1 MFKFVRTSIL
11 VLNIVNLNSYNY
23 ILLKL
28 SDFTKKY
35 YTKLLLKGLL
45 LFLAFGLL
53 FFLVT
58 LGVEYF
64 LWLNST
70 GRLVLLLV
78 FVGIELFLL
87 FKYILTPLFY
97 LFKIK
102 KGISH
107 KQASLLIGKHFT
119 DVDDKLFNLLDL
131 AEDNDQSELLLASIE
146 QRSEKLDPIPFTKA
160 VDFGENLK
168 YLKYLA
174 IPALLFGLIWLS
186 GNLSD
191 FFGSYNRVVNY
202 DVAYEPPAPFSF
214 KLLSNDL
221 NVLDS
226 KTVTVQVTTEGE
238 IRPDQVF
245 ISINGKDLLL
255 QQNNGIYQYT
265 FTPPLTSTNFSF
277 KANGIFS
284 REYSLNAL
292 KTPSIQNFELLLN
305 YPNYTNRRSE
315 TLKSTGNATFPE
327 GTKVTWQIEGKN
339 TENIHLVTKDTSLA
353 FSKASDKFE
362 ISKRVFS
369 NLTYQLSTS
378 NENIVDYE
386 KLEYRFDVI
395 KDAYPTIKAK
405 QVLDSLNPNTSYY
418 IGEASDDYKLRRIRL
433 VCYLDGDAENKQ
445 IIELGKPDSN
455 FNQFYYTFPSG
466 LQLDAGKNYSFYFEA
481 TDNDGVRNGKTS
493 KSQVFSTVLLDEN
506 QLKNKELESQ
516 QAIIDNLDKSLEKF
530 KEQKE
535 TLKEINQ
542 NQKEK
547 KQLNFNDQNQIK
559 DFLKKQ
565 QQQEQMM
572 EKFSKQLKENLN
584 KSEKEDEMNEL
595 LKERLE
601 RQEIEAKKNEK
612 LLEELNKIAD
622 KIDKE
627 ELAKRLEELGKK
639 QQNSERNL
647 EQLLE
652 LTKRYYVT
660 EKLSQLAKDLEKLA
674 KRQDIL
680 SELRLGEEF
689 SNEQQEKLNEKFEKI
704 AEELDELKK
713 DNADLKK
720 PLDINVDKKKEEAVK
735 QDQKDAL
742 EEINKHQ
749 GNEQS
754 SDSEEKENSA
764 NNAKKKQKS
773 AAQKMKEMSEQLE
786 ESSAGGGGGG
796 SSITEDAEMLRQIL
810 DNLVIFSFK
819 QESLYENLEKID
831 ADAPQFSSSIRE
843 QQELRKLFEHVDDSL
858 FSLSLRRAELS
869 EFVNEQITEVYY
881 NTDKALEAIAESQ
894 IYQGVS
900 YQKYVLTAANSLSDF
915 LANTLDNM
923 QQSMQ
928 SGEGQG
934 EGEGFQLPDIIKKQG
949 ELKEK
954 MEGQGKSGEGK
965 PSGKGKGQQGEGQK
979 GEGEGESGEGGK
991 KGQGKEGEGGESGQ
1005 GKGGK
1010 SGEGGE
1016 GDGQGKNGKGK
1027 GKDGENGEGGQGS
1040 EGGSGSGQG
1049 NGPSEEELKEIY
1061 EIYKEQQTIR
1071 ARLEEQLQDM
1081 INGSDRK
1088 LGQKLLRQME
1098 DFENELLENGF
1109 TQRGMNKM
1117 NNIQYELLKLEN
1129 AAMKQGK
1136 KPERESN
1143 TNKNR
1148 FNNPILTKP
1157 SLLGDYRN
1165 EIEILNRQALPLRQ
1179 NFQNKV
1185 KEYFK
1190 SDD

>member
-11 VLNIVNLNSYNY
+11 VLNIVNLNSYNN
-23 ILLKL
+23 ILQKL

-35 YTKLLLKGLL
+35 YAKLLLKGLL
-45 LFLAFGLL
+45 LFLVFGLL
-53 FFLVT
+53 FFLMT
-58 LGVEYF
+58 LGIEYF
-64 LWLNST
+64 LWLGTT
-70 GRLVLLLV
+70 GRLVLLLI

-97 LFKIK
+97 LFKLK
-102 KGISH
+102 KGISN
-107 KQASLLIGKHFT
+107 KQASLLIGKHFPN
-119 DVDDKLFNLLDL
+119 VDDKLFNLLDL
-131 AEDNDQSELLLASIE
+131 AEDLDQSELLLASIE
-146 QRSEKLDPIPFTKA
+146 QRSEKLDPIPFAKA
-160 VDFGENLK
+160 IDFRENLK
-168 YLKYLA
+168 YVKYLA

-202 DVAYEPPAPFSF
+202 DVAYEPPAPFTF
-214 KLLSNDL
+214 RLLSNDL

-226 KTVTVQVTTEGE
+226 KAVTVQVTTEGE

-245 ISINGKDLLL
+245 ITINGKDLLL
-255 QQNNGIYQYT
+255 QQQNGIYQYA
-265 FTPPLTSTNFSF
+265 FTPPLASTSFSF

-284 REYSLNAL
+284 REYRLNAL
-292 KTPSIQNFELLLN
+292 KTPSIQNFELLLK
-305 YPNYTNRRSE
+305 YPNYTNRKSE
-315 TLKSTGNATFPE
+315 VLKSTGNATFPE
-327 GTKVTWQIEGKN
+327 GTKVTWQIEGRN
-339 TENIHLVTKDTSLA
+339 TDNIHLVTKDTSLA
-353 FSKASDKFE
+353 FSKSADTFE
-362 ISKRVFS
+362 ISKRIFS
-369 NLTYQLSTS
+369 DLTYQLSTS
-378 NENIVDYE
+378 NENIADYE

-395 KDAYPTIKAK
+395 KDAYPTIKVK
-405 QVLDSLNPNTSYY
+405 QVLDSLNLNTSYY
-418 IGEASDDYKLRRIRL
+418 IGEASDDYELKRIRL
-433 VCYLDGDAENKQ
+433 ICYPDGAVENKQ
-445 IIELGKPDSN
+445 ILELGEPDAN

-481 TDNDGVRNGKTS
+481 TDNDGVHNGKTS

-516 QAIIDNLDKSLEKF
+516 QSIIDNLDKSLEKF

-547 KQLNFNDQNQIK
+547 KQLDFNDQNQVK

-565 QQQEQMM
+565 HHQEQMM

-584 KSEKEDEMNEL
+584 KNEKEDEMSEL

-601 RQEIEAKKNEK
+601 RQEMEAKKNEK

-660 EKLSQLAKDLEKLA
+660 EKAAQLAKDLDNLAERQESEADKENTEGKKEEQEVLNEEFKKLA
-674 KRQDIL
+674 D
-680 SELRLGEEF
+680 EL
-689 SNEQQEKLNEKFEKI
+689 
-704 AEELDELKK
+704 EELQK
-713 DNADLKK
+713 DNQDLKK
-720 PLDINVDKKKEEAVK
+720 PLDLKLDKKKEEGIK
-735 QDQKDAL
+735 EDQKEASKQL
-742 EEINKHQ
+742 TKEK
-749 GNEQS
+749 
-754 SDSEEKENSA
+754 SESPESKEKQEA
-764 NNAKKKQKS
+764 GKKASQKQRA
-773 AAQKMKEMSEQLE
+773 AAQKMKEMGEQLSK
-786 ESSAGGGGGG
+786 SSSGGGGG

-819 QESLYENLEKID
+819 QENLYENLEKID

-869 EFVNEQITEVYY
+869 EFVNKQITEIYY

-900 YQKYVLTAANSLSDF
+900 YQKYVLTAANALSDF

-928 SGEGQG
+928 SGKGQG
-934 EGEGFQLPDIIKKQG
+934 EGEGFQLPDIIKQQG
-949 ELKEK
+949 ELQEK
-954 MEGQGKSGEGK
+954 MEGQGKSGQGK
-965 PSGKGKGQQGEGQK
+965 PSGQGKGQQGEGKK
-979 GEGEGESGEGGK
+979 GEGEDTPGEGGRN
-991 KGQGKEGEGGESGQ
+991 GQGKEGEGGEGQ
-1005 GKGGK
+1005 
-1010 SGEGGE
+1010 
-1016 GDGQGKNGKGK
+1016 GQGKNGEGK
-1027 GKDGENGEGGQGS
+1027 GMGEEGQGG
-1040 EGGSGSGQG
+1040 EADGDADGQSR
-1049 NGPSEEELKEIY
+1049 GPSEEELKEIY
-1061 EIYKEQQTIR
+1061 EIYKEQQMIR
-1071 ARLEEQLQDM
+1071 ARLEDQLQDM
-1081 INGSDRK
+1081 INSSDRK
-1088 LGQKLLRQME
+1088 LGEKLLRQME

-1109 TQRGMNKM
+1109 TQQGMNKI

-1143 TNKNR
+1143 TNNNR
-1148 FNNPILTKP
+1148 FNNPITTKP
-1157 SLLGDYRN
+1157 SLLDDYRN